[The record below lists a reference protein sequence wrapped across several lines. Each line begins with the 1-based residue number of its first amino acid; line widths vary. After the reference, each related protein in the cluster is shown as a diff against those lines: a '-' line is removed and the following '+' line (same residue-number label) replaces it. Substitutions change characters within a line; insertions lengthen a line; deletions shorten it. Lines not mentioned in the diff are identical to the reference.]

1 MFMKNN
7 GIHHIKSPSYHPSSN
22 GLAERAVQTL
32 KESLRKL
39 KEGSLETRLSRFLF
53 KYRITP
59 HSSTGV
65 SPAEVIFGR
74 RLRSHMDSI
83 RPNIG
88 ATAQQKQDNWP
99 RGQVKLRDFYVGDL
113 VYEKNYASGPT
124 WLPGRIKGKC
134 GNVMFEVDLENG
146 RCVRKHIDQL
156 ISRYEPVSSG
166 SNDMES
172 FEEPVTQRESQV
184 APETT
189 SDAQETMEDVTFR
202 DPPLPMEQDSSD
214 STEDS
219 TDSTTSN
226 TTVDDTTSVPNALRI
241 TSY

>member
-1 MFMKNN
+1 M
-7 GIHHIKSPSYHPSSN
+7 
-22 GLAERAVQTL
+22 
-32 KESLRKL
+32 
-39 KEGSLETRLSRFLF
+39 
-53 KYRITP
+53 
-59 HSSTGV
+59 
-65 SPAEVIFGR
+65 FGR
-74 RLRSHMDSI
+74 RLRSPMDYSI
-83 RPNIG
+83 RPDIG
-88 ATAQQKQDNWP
+88 ATAQQKQDYWP

-156 ISRYEPVSSG
+156 ISRYESTEPVSSG

-184 APETT
+184 ALETT
-189 SDAQETMEDVTFR
+189 SDAQETMEDATSR

-226 TTVDDTTSVPNALRI
+226 TTVDDTTSVPNALRS